1 MKRLSVMVFFG
12 AWALAPLPGYADE
25 ALGRLFYTPEQRAR
39 MDVARQHERS
49 IRLDEEESAPPSANI
64 LLNGVITR
72 SDGKSTVWINNR
84 LQNAATQSAIVRK
97 GGEVRVVTPGAK
109 RTVPLKVGQSIDM
122 TSGEVEE
129 VYRRAPALLSKDQ
142 PPDAASPSAAK
153 QVNAAEKRPSRAE
166 PGVTE
171 PADGQPAAMPDQ

>member
-129 VYRRAPALLSKDQ
+129 VYRRAPPLNK
-142 PPDAASPSAAK
+142 PDAASSSVSK
-153 QVNAAEKRPSRAE
+153 QANAAEKRPSRAE
-166 PGVTE
+166 PEATE
-171 PADGQPAAMPDQ
+171 AADGQPIATPEQ

>member
-1 MKRLSVMVFFG
+1 MKRFSVMMVFA
-12 AWALAPLPGYADE
+12 AWVLVPSPGWADG

-49 IRLDEEESAPPSANI
+49 ARIDEEESAPQSTNI

-72 SDGKSTVWINNR
+72 SDGKSTLWINNR
-84 LQNAATQSAIVRK
+84 IQNEASQAATVSK

-122 TSGEVEE
+122 SSGLVEE
-129 VYRRAPALLSKDQ
+129 IYRRPPPAPAKEML
-142 PPDAASPSAAK
+142 PSAIPPGAAK
-153 QVNAAEKRPSRAE
+153 PPVPPGRQEDLPTDAPGE
-166 PGVTE
+166 P
-171 PADGQPAAMPDQ
+171 PLQR